1 MQFTVEQIESA
12 ALSLPRPERARILD
26 ALVASLEADP
36 EVERAWIDE
45 IRRRIRDIDRGVT
58 QMIPGDEVL
67 REIEEVE
74 RAWDEEDDRR
84 HRAFLAGE
92 LSAVP
97 AKEALAKLRRRVLR
111 EP

>member
-1 MQFTVEQIESA
+1 MELTVEQIESA
-12 ALSLPRPERARILD
+12 ALSLPRPDRARILD

-45 IRRRIRDIDRGVT
+45 IRRRIRDIDDGVT
-58 QMIPGDEVL
+58 QLIPGDEVL

-74 RAWDEEDDRR
+74 RAWDEEADRR

-92 LSAVP
+92 IDSIP
-97 AKEALAKLRRRVLR
+97 AKEGLEQVRRRIVG
-111 EP
+111 